1 MTLAEVK
8 ALVEAGFTKEEIM
21 SFDNPQNPQINTQAV
36 NPNIPVDTPSESTEN
51 VEAVHDDQASPGID
65 LENAKPEN
73 TNIPENPV
81 ITELNN
87 NITRLIKTI
96 QTSNLANN
104 SMDKPTK
111 VDLDKQVD
119 SIMGSIIRSDKEVK

>member
-8 ALVEAGFTKEEIM
+8 ALVDAGFTKEEIM

-36 NPNIPVDTPSESTEN
+36 NPNIPINTPSENTEN
-51 VEAVHDDQASPGID
+51 VEPAHEDPA
-65 LENAKPEN
+65 ENAPDRSSGGTEN

-96 QTSNLANN
+96 QTSNLVNN
-104 SMDKPTK
+104 SMDKPAK
-111 VDLDKQVD
+111 ADLDKQVD